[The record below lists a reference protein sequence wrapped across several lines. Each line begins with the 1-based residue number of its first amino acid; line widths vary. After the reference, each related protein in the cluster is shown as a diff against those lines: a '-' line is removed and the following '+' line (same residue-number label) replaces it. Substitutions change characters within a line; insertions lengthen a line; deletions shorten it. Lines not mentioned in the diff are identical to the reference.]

1 VNCVT
6 LNFREGAYVEGVR
19 NLVKRQ
25 RRPVMKTFI
34 TAMTL
39 VFLLATGTSMMA
51 LTVHTDRAHISQ
63 DSLSIAVYQKTAL
76 VY

>member
-1 VNCVT
+1 
-6 LNFREGAYVEGVR
+6 
-19 NLVKRQ
+19 
-25 RRPVMKTFI
+25 MKTFI

-51 LTVHTDRAHISQ
+51 LTVHTDRAHIGQ
-63 DSLSIAVYQKTAL
+63 DGPSIAVYQKTAL

>member
-1 VNCVT
+1 
-6 LNFREGAYVEGVR
+6 
-19 NLVKRQ
+19 
-25 RRPVMKTFI
+25 MKTFI

-51 LTVHTDRAHISQ
+51 LTAHTDRAHIGQ
-63 DSLSIAVYQKTAL
+63 DSTSTTVHQKTAL

>member
-1 VNCVT
+1 
-6 LNFREGAYVEGVR
+6 
-19 NLVKRQ
+19 
-25 RRPVMKTFI
+25 MKTFI

>member
-1 VNCVT
+1 
-6 LNFREGAYVEGVR
+6 
-19 NLVKRQ
+19 
-25 RRPVMKTFI
+25 MKTFI

-51 LTVHTDRAHISQ
+51 VTVHTDRAHIGQ
-63 DSLSIAVYQKTAL
+63 DSPSTAVHQKMAL

>member
-1 VNCVT
+1 
-6 LNFREGAYVEGVR
+6 
-19 NLVKRQ
+19 
-25 RRPVMKTFI
+25 MKTFI

-51 LTVHTDRAHISQ
+51 VTVHTDRAHIDQ
-63 DSLSIAVYQKTAL
+63 DRPHTAGHQKTAL

>member
-1 VNCVT
+1 
-6 LNFREGAYVEGVR
+6 
-19 NLVKRQ
+19 
-25 RRPVMKTFI
+25 MKTFI

-51 LTVHTDRAHISQ
+51 LTVHTDRAHIGQ
-63 DSLSIAVYQKTAL
+63 DRPSITVHQKTSL